1 MFNENLFRKKLID
14 LNISIRE
21 LSKII
26 GINEATLHRKIK
38 GITDFSRN
46 EMSIIKLKLM
56 MNSDEF
62 ESIFFANELTETQAN

>member
-21 LSKII
+21 LSKAI
-26 GINEATLHRKIK
+26 GINEATFHRKIK

-46 EMSIIKLKLM
+46 EMSIIKMDKVAPAVVAKYLGM
-56 MNSDEF
+56 PY
-62 ESIFFANELTETQAN
+62 AQLTLVII

>member
-21 LSKII
+21 LSKAI

-46 EMSIIKLKLM
+46 EMSIIKMKLM

-62 ESIFFANELTETQAN
+62 ESIFFANELTETQAS